1 MKTAAKRAVEL
12 YLTFLKIGC
21 FTFGGGLSI
30 VSQIEKIYVEDK
42 KWLSSRELL
51 DIFCVGRSLPGTM
64 VTNVA
69 YLFGSQVGGVVCGA
83 ACVLGLITAP
93 TAILVLV
100 AVFYDLTSGSAV
112 LERFMLGV
120 RAAVV
125 PIILAAVLKML
136 KPAFP
141 HWVCVPAAGIAFLL
155 FHCLGMNSLLVIG
168 SGMLYGLALCR
179 SAALEEVCIG
189 KGEVSKDCDREGPIS

>member
-1 MKTAAKRAVEL
+1 MKATVKRAAEL
-12 YLTFLKIGC
+12 YLAFLKIGC

-30 VSQIEKIYVEDK
+30 VSQIEKSYVEGK
-42 KWLSSRELL
+42 GWLTAQELL

-69 YLFGSQVGGVVCGA
+69 YLFGCQVGGTACGA

-93 TAILVLV
+93 TAILVLI
-100 AVFYDLTSGSAV
+100 AGFYDVLSGMAAV
-112 LERFMLGV
+112 GKFMLGV

-125 PIILAAVLKML
+125 PIIAAAVLRML

-141 HWVCVPAAGIAFLL
+141 HWACVPAAGAAFLL
-155 FHCLGMNSLLVIG
+155 FHVLGVNSLVIIG
-168 SGMLYGLALCR
+168 LGMLYGLAVCR
-179 SAALEEVCIG
+179 FVPQAEEKGCAG
-189 KGEVSKDCDREGPIS
+189 KGE